1 MYNSK
6 AIVADAEVAVVA
18 DPAACA
24 IRAGLCK
31 AGGVESQGEGTLV
44 LVDPDGYRITVAA
57 DAADL

>member
-6 AIVADAEVAVVA
+6 AIVPDAEVDVVA

-31 AGGVESQGEGTLV
+31 AGGVESQGDGTLT
-44 LVDPDGYRITVAA
+44 LVDPDGYRITVTGE
-57 DAADL
+57 